1 MVERVSRGT
10 RRVAVIGSG
19 VSGLTAAWAL
29 ARSAEVTLYEAQAR
43 LGGHADTH
51 RIISGTG
58 APIGVDTGFIVH
70 NDRTY
75 PTLLRLFGELGVAT
89 QESDMSMSVR
99 CDGCG
104 LEYAG
109 ARGLT
114 GLFATP
120 RSVTRGRYL
129 RLLIE
134 VPRFHRLALAELDAT
149 EFDATELDT
158 TEFDATEPDA
168 TELEVAE
175 LEVAELDTAGS
186 DGRTLGEFVRAAGFS
201 DYFVAHFLTPLVSAV
216 WSCDPTTALLYPAR
230 YLFAF
235 LQHHGMLTVFGS
247 PTWRTVVGGS
257 GTYVR
262 AVADRLDTVRAA
274 TPVRAVHRVADG
286 VAVRDDAD
294 EVALFDAVVVATHP
308 DEALALLAEPTDAER
323 AILSAMPYSVN
334 HTVLHTDESVLP
346 KATRARASW
355 NYRLPSCTTRADRV
369 LVSYDL
375 TRLQRLDHADER
387 RFLVTLGDQDRV
399 AEDRILDRMVYEH
412 PIYTP
417 DSVAAQRK
425 LGDIGDNRVAFAGAY
440 HGWGFHEDGAVSG
453 LRAAR
458 RLGAEWAGEPLAA
471 HAS

>member
-1 MVERVSRGT
+1 MVDRKQDRT
-10 RRVAVIGSG
+10 RHVAVIGGG
-19 VSGLTAAWAL
+19 VSGLTAALAL
-29 ARSAEVTLYEAQAR
+29 AHSSEVTLYEAQAR

-51 RIISGTG
+51 RITATTG
-58 APIGVDTGFIVH
+58 ASIGVDTGFIVH

-75 PTLLRLFGELGVAT
+75 PTLLRLFYELGVAT

-109 ARGLT
+109 ARGLA

-129 RLLIE
+129 RLLTE
-134 VPRFHRLALAELDAT
+134 VPRFHRLARAELDH
-149 EFDATELDT
+149 
-158 TEFDATEPDA
+158 
-168 TELEVAE
+168 
-175 LEVAELDTAGS
+175 AGS
-186 DGRTLGEFVRAAGFS
+186 EGRTLGEFVRAAAFS
-201 DYFVAHFLTPLVSAV
+201 DYFVTHFLTPLVSAV
-216 WSCDPTTALLYPAR
+216 WSCDPTTALRYPAR

-235 LQHHGMLTVFGS
+235 LHHHGMLTVFGS

-257 GTYVR
+257 TNYVG
-262 AVADRLDTVRAA
+262 AVAERLDAVRVA
-274 TPVRAVHRVADG
+274 TPVRAVHRTADG

-294 EVALFDAVVVATHP
+294 AVARFDAVVVATHP
-308 DEALALLAEPTDAER
+308 DQALALLAEPTDAER
-323 AILSAMPYSVN
+323 SILSAMPYSVN

-355 NYRLPSCTTRADRV
+355 NYRLPACDTRADRV

-375 TRLQRLDHADER
+375 TRLQRLDRADDR
-387 RFLVTLGDQDRV
+387 RFLVTLGDGDRV
-399 AEDRILDRMVYEH
+399 AADRILDRMVYEH

-417 DSVAAQRK
+417 DSVAAQRR
-425 LGDIGDNRVAFAGAY
+425 LGEIGDDRVAFAGAY
-440 HGWGFHEDGAVSG
+440 HGWGFHEDGAASG

-458 RLGAEWAGEPLAA
+458 RLGSRWADEPRVV